1 MPLHPQYFCVFCDG
15 RRPFCVFCGKVRGGG
30 RTRQARPSRLAPRQA
45 VRHDSLWLVSNL
57 FGLLRPARRLF
68 PPSMRRQRDGE
79 ADRSAGE
86 GER

>member
-1 MPLHPQYFCVFCDG
+1 MPLHPQCFCAFCDG
-15 RRPFCVFCGKVRGGG
+15 RRPFCVFCGKVRGANGLPPCTPTG
-30 RTRQARPSRLAPRQA
+30 P
-45 VRHDSLWLVSNL
+45 VRHDSLRLVSNL

>member
-1 MPLHPQYFCVFCDG
+1 MPLHPQCFCVFRDG
-15 RRPFCVFCGKVRGGG
+15 RRPFCVFCGKVRGG
-30 RTRQARPSRLAPRQA
+30 RTDATSASLPPCTPTA
-45 VRHDSLWLVSNL
+45 VRHDSLRLVSNL